1 LVPQFISFIFDTSLH
16 KIFTHKIRRF
26 SFSRVLGWWIC
37 TVWSKIIC
45 KSISNRCGWCKNLW
59 TSIINSCCWVC
70 NSGMAKVSKLRY
82 RSLTGNLLGL
92 FWNFW
97 MRNNLLFD
105 QCYQFLEMDIA
116 SISIDFNAVL
126 NYADVQMQS
135 KYFNITIGN
144 LFLIL

>member
-1 LVPQFISFIFDTSLH
+1 
-16 KIFTHKIRRF
+16 
-26 SFSRVLGWWIC
+26 
-37 TVWSKIIC
+37 
-45 KSISNRCGWCKNLW
+45 
-59 TSIINSCCWVC
+59 
-70 NSGMAKVSKLRY
+70 
-82 RSLTGNLLGL
+82 
-92 FWNFW
+92 